1 MHRSDEMAEYPPD
14 KLAINVSAD
23 ELYRL
28 LLSCNGNAEHMGV
41 NIKMPNTWEY
51 DKKELYW
58 EDVRA
63 FNNTALQA
71 WAKYN
76 CARRR
81 EIEKGMDTLHCVFHI
96 VLEYDGKLGHPLS
109 PMTRENLRIHEGQRQ
124 MWKKLFEGEEDEEVN
139 CYSKGMNENVM

>member
-1 MHRSDEMAEYPPD
+1 MHRSDEMAEYRD
-14 KLAINVSAD
+14 KLSILRSAD
-23 ELYRL
+23 GLYRM
-28 LLSCNGNAEHMGV
+28 LLSCNGNAGLV
-41 NIKMPNTWEY
+41 VRFNKPKKWEY
-51 DKKELYW
+51 DKTELYW
-58 EDVRA
+58 EDMRA
-63 FNNTALQA
+63 FNISALQA

-96 VLEYDGKLGHPLS
+96 ILEYDGKLRPPLS
-109 PMTRENLRIHEGQRQ
+109 PMKRENLRIHEGQRQ